1 MPSAK
6 TIPINLFFNEVLLQI
21 NVFLIIQKIK
31 SLTAA
36 QMDLSM
42 FQLFPYMTRTLD
54 LDRPA
59 FHSYMDTLFETL
71 RGITQKVLL
80 DGEGKPLLT
89 PDETQQRAMDEYLT
103 LVYDGLL
110 GSQYANDT
118 LYGD

>member
-1 MPSAK
+1 
-6 TIPINLFFNEVLLQI
+6 
-21 NVFLIIQKIK
+21 
-31 SLTAA
+31 
-36 QMDLSM
+36 M

-89 PDETQQRAMDEYLT
+89 PDETQQQAMDEYLT

-110 GSQYANDT
+110 GSQYANGI